1 MNKILRFSCFLLV
14 FSCGIRSIAEEGKC
28 GEKIKWEFDGMVLKI
43 SYIGTNF
50 RGADMDD
57 YDMKSNLAPWIKKG
71 LDKKIR
77 TISIG
82 PNITRIG
89 SCAFYNCTEAK
100 NVELGADITSIG
112 WGAFYGCKRL
122 LNVYIPRQT
131 TQIERIAFANCERL
145 GAVEIP
151 ENCVVADYAFM
162 SCPNITNIIVPRN
175 SHLGEYSF
183 VSELSIDGTKRYALY
198 AGNIQSLPSYIDADN
213 CKKYGLS
220 SQSVQA
226 YLDEKKKLRASS
238 SEDSEEE
245 SFVSL
250 PLGTSDVDT
259 DIPYT
264 IEQRVNTFALVIG
277 NENYSQLQPV
287 PCALSDA
294 RTFKTYCEKTL
305 GIPSQNIMLAENAT
319 LNGMKRGLKWLDE
332 HTLVRSDAGEEVHV
346 IVYYAGH
353 GIPDESSRDA
363 YLLPVDGYSGDV
375 SSGFSLQ
382 KFYSELGSI
391 SADDITVFLDAC
403 FSGIQRNGEMIAQG
417 LRGVAV
423 RPKEATL
430 SGRMVVFSAAQGDE
444 TAQPYEEKGHGL
456 FTYFLLKKLKESG
469 GSVSYGKLFDYIS
482 KQVRETAINGKH
494 GKVQTPT
501 TTASAS
507 MENKWRNLRF

>member
-1 MNKILRFSCFLLV
+1 MNKLLRFSCFFLV
-14 FSCGIRSIAEEGKC
+14 FTYGICSFAEGGKC
-28 GEKIKWEFDGMVLKI
+28 GDKIKWEFDGMVLTI

-50 RGADMDD
+50 RGGEMDD
-57 YDMKSNLAPWIKKG
+57 YDMKSNQAPWIKKG

-82 PNITRIG
+82 SNITRIG
-89 SCAFYNCTEAK
+89 SCAFYNCTEVR
-100 NVELGADITSIG
+100 NVEFGADILSIG

-162 SCPNITNIIVPRN
+162 SCPNITNIIVPK
-175 SHLGEYSF
+175 SAHLGEYTF

-198 AGNIQSLPSYIDADN
+198 GGNIQSLPSYIDADN

-226 YLDEKKKLRASS
+226 YLNEKKLRKSSGDDSDEES
-238 SEDSEEE
+238 SETL
-245 SFVSL
+245 SL
-250 PLGTSDVDT
+250 GKSDVDT
-259 DIPYT
+259 DIPYA

-277 NENYSQLQPV
+277 NENYSQLQSV

-294 RTFKTYCEKTL
+294 RTFKTYCENTL

-319 LNGMKRGLKWLDE
+319 LNVMKRGLRWLDE
-332 HTLVRSDAGEEVHV
+332 RALVRSDAGEKVHI
-346 IVYYAGH
+346 IVYYSGH

-363 YLLPVDGYSGDV
+363 YLLPVDGYSSDV
-375 SSGFSLQ
+375 STGLSLQ
-382 KFYSELGSI
+382 KFYSDLGSI
-391 SADDITVFLDAC
+391 AADDVAVFLDAC
-403 FSGIQRNGEMIAQG
+403 FSGAQRNGEMIAQG

-430 SGRMVVFSAAQGDE
+430 SGQMIVFSAAQGDE
-444 TAQPYEEKGHGL
+444 TAQPYDEKGHGL
-456 FTYFLLKKLKESG
+456 FTYYLLKKLQESG
-469 GSVSYGKLFDYIS
+469 GDVTYGKLSDYIS
-482 KQVRETAINGKH
+482 KQVRETAINGKR
-494 GKVQTPT
+494 GKAQTPST
-501 TTASAS
+501 TVSAS
-507 MENKWRNLRF
+507 MEKRWRNLKF

>member
-14 FSCGIRSIAEEGKC
+14 FSYAICSIAEEGKC
-28 GEKIKWEFDGMVLKI
+28 GDKIKWEFDGMVLTI
-43 SYIGTNF
+43 SYVGTSF

-57 YDMKSNLAPWIKKG
+57 YDMKSNLAPWLKKG
-71 LDKKIR
+71 LGKKIR
-77 TISIG
+77 SISIG

-89 SCAFYNCTEAK
+89 SCAFYNCTEAR
-100 NVELGADITSIG
+100 NVEFGADIASIG

-151 ENCVVADYAFM
+151 ENCIVADYAFM
-162 SCPNITNIIVPRN
+162 SCPNITNIIVPRS
-175 SHLGEYSF
+175 SHLGEYAF

-226 YLDEKKKLRASS
+226 YLNERKSRKSSAVDSDDETLAA
-238 SEDSEEE
+238 
-245 SFVSL
+245 L
-250 PLGTSDVDT
+250 PLGSSDVDT
-259 DIPYT
+259 DIPYAN
-264 IEQRVNTFALVIG
+264 EQRINTFALVIG
-277 NENYSQLQPV
+277 NEDYTQLQSV

-294 RTFKTYCEKTL
+294 RTFKTYCENTL

-319 LNGMKRGLKWLDE
+319 LNVMKRGLKWLDE
-332 HTLVRSDAGEEVHV
+332 RAVVRSDAGENVHV

-363 YLLPVDGYSGDV
+363 YLLPVDGYSSDV
-375 SSGFSLQ
+375 STGLSLQ
-382 KFYSELGSI
+382 KFYSDLGSI
-391 SADDITVFLDAC
+391 SADDITVFIDAC
-403 FSGIQRNGEMIAQG
+403 FSGAQRNGDMITQG

-430 SGRMVVFSAAQGDE
+430 SGQMVVFSAAQGDE
-444 TAQPYEEKGHGL
+444 TAQPYEEKGHGM
-456 FTYFLLKKLKESG
+456 FTYYLLKKLQESG
-469 GSVSYGKLFDYIS
+469 GNVTYGKLSDYIN
-482 KQVRETAINGKH
+482 KQVRETAISH
-494 GKVQTPT
+494 GKSQTPST
-501 TTASAS
+501 SVSAS
-507 MENKWRNLRF
+507 MEKRWRNLKF